1 MAKKRVYEIAKDE
14 GLPSGFVLQ
23 RLQRAGMPVKTA
35 SSTVEVAWALHLLN
49 PNRHPQPATPMEVEP
64 ERPANLRPLPLPN
77 RKSKSLPARSRPAR
91 DRGRVRAPR
100 RPLTRR
106 LPPR

>member
-35 SSTVEVAWALHLLN
+35 SSTVDVDWALHLLN
-49 PNRHPQPATPMEVEP
+49 PNRHPQPATPHGGRAGAPGQACPGSRAGAGGRGAVPP
-64 ERPANLRPLPLPN
+64 EAHAPTAPPA
-77 RKSKSLPARSRPAR
+77 SADR
-91 DRGRVRAPR
+91 DGR
-100 RPLTRR
+100 
-106 LPPR
+106 